1 MDKSDL
7 TIDDYIK
14 EGTKEYNEVLKAMA
28 KLNLIEYLN
37 KHKHDNRNKVQHR
50 ARGVGKN
57 IFGKCVL

>member
-14 EGTKEYNEVLKAMA
+14 EGTKEYTEVLKAMA
-28 KLNLIEYLN
+28 KLNLIEYLK

-50 ARGVGKN
+50 RRGVVQRG
-57 IFGKCVL
+57 

>member
-14 EGTKEYNEVLKAMA
+14 EATKEYTEVLKAMA
-28 KLNLIEYLN
+28 KINLMEYLK

-50 ARGVGKN
+50 RYGVDN
-57 IFGKCVL
+57 ER